1 MKKRRKEGWEIFL
14 EEAEAVRGK
23 AHEAQPWSR
32 REGACCIYKLIIL
45 AILRCC
51 FFVFVFLKQNCSVHL
66 LGKSKLCLVL
76 RSYVCIYTL
85 TNFTS
90 TNRQVIAFQSAENHP
105 Q

>member
-1 MKKRRKEGWEIFL
+1 MKKRRRKEGWEIFL
-14 EEAEAVRGK
+14 EGAEAVRGK
-23 AHEAQPWSR
+23 AHEAQPWSQ

-76 RSYVCIYTL
+76 RSYVCIRSQTL
-85 TNFTS
+85 
-90 TNRQVIAFQSAENHP
+90 QVRTDK
-105 Q
+105 